1 MTVRVSVFVVAAFAL
16 AILVQ
21 TPLAVSQTNLGS
33 VTGITGPQTCPAS
46 RSFIPQVGSNCYE
59 ATLSCGVNEP
69 VDPIPFWYGIAAP
82 TGTPNG
88 TIVYF

>member
-1 MTVRVSVFVVAAFAL
+1 MTVRASVLLVAAFAL

-46 RSFIPQVGSNCYE
+46 FGSISRSKLV
-59 ATLSCGVNEP
+59 
-69 VDPIPFWYGIAAP
+69 WR
-82 TGTPNG
+82 
-88 TIVYF
+88 